1 MRYAKSVEHRSPAS
15 IEADAFNAAF
25 DELGLEWRWDATT
38 IGEFGADA
46 CDHDRVRSYV
56 HRHHPHLLKVYDADF
71 LGELVVATKRR
82 QAEAQQRIPD
92 AASQQYSHA

>member
-15 IEADAFNAAF
+15 IEADTFNAAF
-25 DELGLEWRWDATT
+25 DKPGLEWRWDAAT

-46 CDHDRVRSYV
+46 CDQDRVSSYV

-71 LGELVVATKRR
+71 LGELVVATKQR
-82 QAEAQQRIPD
+82 QAETQSRLPHAAPQQHT
-92 AASQQYSHA
+92 HA